1 VTTVSTHILDT
12 ARGRPAAGVP
22 VRLDQ
27 WGPDGWWRL
36 GEAVTDR
43 DGRVTGL
50 PPVGADEPVSCQLV
64 FAVEEYLVTHHGT
77 AFFPEIT
84 VAFVAQPGEHYHVPL
99 LLAPF
104 GYWTYRGS

>member
-1 VTTVSTHILDT
+1 MTSVSTHVLDT

-36 GEAVTDR
+36 GEAVTGP

-64 FAVEEYLVTHHGT
+64 FAVEEYLVTHHGA
-77 AFFPEIT
+77 AFFPEVT

-104 GYWTYRGS
+104 GYATYRGS